1 MTIGSLF
8 SIHTVAELPV
18 TICTDVDFSTIN
30 NIEVVSTQLPM
41 GMFVALAYNGAFFEA
56 AFVSNLSDFLLQMQQ
71 KYTNARFT
79 VNNPHLQSIV
89 ESLFKPEIYSTLSPV
104 TILLSGTP
112 FQLKVWNEL
121 LKIPFGKTIA
131 YNDIAIKL
139 DDKNASRAVGTAVGQ
154 NKIAYLIPCHRVIA
168 KNGKLSNF
176 RWGIER
182 KKQLLAWEYTY

>member
-1 MTIGSLF
+1 MTIGLLF
-8 SIHTVAELPV
+8 SIHSVAELPV

-56 AFVSNLSDFLLQMQQ
+56 AFVSNLSDFLLQIQQ

-89 ESLFKPEIYSTLSPV
+89 ESLFKPEIYRTLSPV

-139 DDKNASRAVGTAVGQ
+139 GDKNASRAVGTAVGQ

>member
-1 MTIGSLF
+1 MTIGLLF
-8 SIHTVAELPV
+8 SIHSVAELPV
-18 TICTDVDFSTIN
+18 TICTDVDFNTIN

-56 AFVSNLSDFLLQMQQ
+56 AFVSNLSDFLLQIQQ

-89 ESLFKPEIYSTLSPV
+89 ESLFKPEIYRTLSPV

-139 DDKNASRAVGTAVGQ
+139 GDKNASRAVGTAVGQ